1 MYAATVLPAK
11 AWPCVAATIHLLRR
25 RRICPKGETTVLP
38 AKGWFVPGRGTA
50 GEDPPSEP
58 SQKLAHDSSMAHPY
72 CVSSDLSDKGWF
84 VTGRGSAR
92 EDLPFEAPQNRPHC
106 RSMTQGGAGSACAS
120 QEGATLF
127 PFLLLT
133 HSPPVVCVPVV
144 CVPVVCVPV
153 VCVPVV
159 CVPVVC
165 VPVVCVPVVCVP
177 VVCVPV
183 VCVPVVCVPVV
194 CVPVVCVPVVCVP
207 VVCVPVVCVPVVCV
221 PVVCVPVVCVPV
233 VCVPVVCVPVV
244 CVPVVCVPVVCVPVV
259 CVPVVCVPVVCVPVV
274 CVPVVCVPVV
284 CVPVVC
290 VPVVCVP
297 VVCVPVV
304 CVPVVCVPVVCVPVV
319 CVPVV
324 CVPVVCVPVVCVPV
338 VCVPVVCVPV
348 VCVPVVC
355 VPVVCVPVVCV
366 PVVCVP
372 VVCVPVVCVPVVCV
386 PVVCVPVVCVPVV
399 CVPVVCVPVVCV
411 PVVRCA
417 PVCVPVVCVSV
428 VRCAPVCVPVVCVS
442 VVRCAPVCV
451 PVVCVSVVRC
461 APVCVPVVCVSV
473 VRCAP
478 VCVQW
483 GGRRIKAAQQPTEFS
498 ARHQACSALHW
509 KSVSLR
515 VSSSPSSPVPL
526 FAFPSYAPCY
536 PAVSAAGLKQRWQQR
551 NNGQCKG
558 EHGGC
563 ELQQVTST
571 LRSSLSYTHLYKF
584 DAEKYVDDQM
594 QIMDERVRRAAAGG
608 GPGGLPAGVSG
619 RDAQERVRQLH
630 RLHPHPRLFPSP
642 HTHILP
648 PQGVRLLVGDLADY
662 RRVSADEMRK
672 SVFANYTAFIGT
684 SKEIA
689 ELEVELQQMKNLLS
703 VQTALIHSLAADS
716 MNNDNSNSSSA
727 GGGGGGGS
735 TPASTTSSVTT
746 AGTSSTFAG
755 VSSASYAS
763 SLATPQQ
770 DEEEDERL
778 WSVEVPEP
786 TEIEKYAEALPDIL
800 DILIAERKVDR
811 AIELLEQG
819 QQIVQ
824 LALATAGDG
833 AGGGGGGGKG
843 GGAGGE
849 DEEIL
854 SADAANALAASIAE
868 RRAWLMAQLEETAQQ
883 AAVRGQE
890 LRQAVGALYRLG
902 ETERA
907 HQLLL
912 GAYGERIRSG
922 SRLLRPRGTS
932 FGGAYTAALAQLV
945 FSAISQAATDS
956 ARIFASDPAFAA
968 DLLLWAQRETE
979 FCVSLLKRHVLSSAA
994 AAGGLHAA
1002 AECVRI
1008 ALGHCRLLE
1017 EQGLTLSPVL
1027 SKLVRPSVEEALEF
1041 NIIRIEDSVATMV
1054 AVDDWVLLPLPHGAA
1069 ATGRVRALQQTLG
1082 PGLMHLRL
1090 SSSGQRFYL
1099 LLVDLVEDILPLISL
1114 QLFGRILDR
1123 LASLFES
1130 YVALLQKALPSPS
1143 DDDDDEED
1151 GGNGGEGGK
1160 DKGGEKGGEK
1170 ENGDEPWQ
1178 DGSVR
1183 TAEDEQQQLAL
1194 LGNASAL
1201 ADDLLPRLAQRLTLA
1216 AGEEGGGGG
1225 GRAGRKQGGA
1235 DPDRRLSAGGRNAAE
1250 HKEWRRRLQKAVDK
1264 LRDVLC
1270 SCLVAEF
1277 MYGHDGQPILTA
1289 RQYLHMD
1296 AKMRPTQWAL
1306 KPLPSPPFQ
1315 ALYMALHSI
1324 HSTATYVLGGRDR
1337 VVTLLLMRLA
1347 EWLMMGLMVYSSFW
1361 DELENA
1367 EYALG
1372 PTGLQQL
1379 VFDMYFVMQVA
1390 KAGKYSSRAMRK
1402 VAEDSATKA
1411 IVLYTDQTGGDPNRA
1426 MRKVAEDSA
1435 TKAIVLYTD
1444 QTGGDPNS
1452 LLQEDWWYEHKCVE
1466 AIEELAAAAVS
1477 LVHSTLLHLHVT
1489 HLYRFLPFLVL
1500 RPRSLLQEDWW
1511 YEHKCVEAIEELAAA
1526 ASPAA
1531 SPTDSPSRH
1540 RRSFS
1545 QEDPDDP
1552 LAAASSAAAAS
1563 ASPAAP
1569 AGAVG
1574 TGAVGGSTAAAAL
1587 SPTIPGLQQQGDG
1600 GLSQQQQG
1608 PGRGALD
1615 EVWRPTVKGQ
1625 YDMYDDDGGVRSARP
1640 GGRGTASRSPR
1651 SEAAGGGP
1659 RSRGFSEDE
1668 YGSGGGRSLQ
1678 QQGDGGLSQQQ
1689 QGPGRGALDEVWR
1702 PTVKGQYDM
1711 YDDDGGVRSARPGG
1725 RGTASRSPRSEAAGG
1740 GPRSRGFSEDEY
1752 GSGGGRSLQQQGDGG
1767 LSQQQQGPGRG
1778 ALDEVWRP
1786 TVKGQY
1792 DMYDD
1797 DGGVRSAR
1805 PGGRGTA
1812 SRSPRSEAAGGGPR
1826 SRGFSEDE
1834 YGSGGGRI
1842 EKMGSAGKLRS
1853 GRAAMAS
1860 VTSSK
1865 VGRGKKKAGTAP
1877 SRDEP
1882 NSTEHPATLATARGD
1897 DVASAA
1903 AEASAVADL
1912 TATNPDANLDA
1923 TPATESQ
1930 LSPPGGTRKRAA
1942 GDDID
1947 AIFNQ
1952 AKQSKQHAA
1961 ASSGQKGKGGAKEQG
1976 SEKPPGEK
1984 KGKKKGKS
1992 GSGVDA
1998 DSKARKRT
2006 VEGFRVYKEEELG
2019 WNKKTAGGTAQC
2031 PFDCDCCF

>member
-1 MYAATVLPAK
+1 
-11 AWPCVAATIHLLRR
+11 
-25 RRICPKGETTVLP
+25 
-38 AKGWFVPGRGTA
+38 
-50 GEDPPSEP
+50 
-58 SQKLAHDSSMAHPY
+58 
-72 CVSSDLSDKGWF
+72 
-84 VTGRGSAR
+84 
-92 EDLPFEAPQNRPHC
+92 
-106 RSMTQGGAGSACAS
+106 
-120 QEGATLF
+120 
-127 PFLLLT
+127 
-133 HSPPVVCVPVV
+133 
-144 CVPVVCVPV
+144 
-153 VCVPVV
+153 
-159 CVPVVC
+159 
-165 VPVVCVPVVCVP
+165 
-177 VVCVPV
+177 
-183 VCVPVVCVPVV
+183 
-194 CVPVVCVPVVCVP
+194 
-207 VVCVPVVCVPVVCV
+207 
-221 PVVCVPVVCVPV
+221 
-233 VCVPVVCVPVV
+233 
-244 CVPVVCVPVVCVPVV
+244 
-259 CVPVVCVPVVCVPVV
+259 
-274 CVPVVCVPVV
+274 
-284 CVPVVC
+284 
-290 VPVVCVP
+290 
-297 VVCVPVV
+297 
-304 CVPVVCVPVVCVPVV
+304 
-319 CVPVV
+319 
-324 CVPVVCVPVVCVPV
+324 
-338 VCVPVVCVPV
+338 
-348 VCVPVVC
+348 
-355 VPVVCVPVVCV
+355 
-366 PVVCVP
+366 
-372 VVCVPVVCVPVVCV
+372 
-386 PVVCVPVVCVPVV
+386 
-399 CVPVVCVPVVCV
+399 
-411 PVVRCA
+411 
-417 PVCVPVVCVSV
+417 
-428 VRCAPVCVPVVCVS
+428 
-442 VVRCAPVCV
+442 
-451 PVVCVSVVRC
+451 
-461 APVCVPVVCVSV
+461 
-473 VRCAP
+473 
-478 VCVQW
+478 
-483 GGRRIKAAQQPTEFS
+483 
-498 ARHQACSALHW
+498 
-509 KSVSLR
+509 
-515 VSSSPSSPVPL
+515 
-526 FAFPSYAPCY
+526 
-536 PAVSAAGLKQRWQQR
+536 
-551 NNGQCKG
+551 
-558 EHGGC
+558 
-563 ELQQVTST
+563 
-571 LRSSLSYTHLYKF
+571 
-584 DAEKYVDDQM
+584 M
-594 QIMDERVRRAAAGG
+594 QIMDERLPPSTPPFPPRRRACGCWS
-608 GPGGLPAGVSG
+608 GPRILQEGISG
-619 RDAQERVRQLH
+619 RDAQERVRQQH
-630 RLHPHPRLFPSP
+630 RLHRQPPLFPSP
-642 HTHILP
+642 LPPILP
-648 PQGVRLLVGDLADY
+648 PPYALQGVRLLVGDLADY

-716 MNNDNSNSSSA
+716 MSNDNSNSASG

-755 VSSASYAS
+755 ASSSSYAA

-843 GGAGGE
+843 GGDGGGGGE

-854 SADAANALAASIAE
+854 SADAANALAAAIAE

-956 ARIFASDPAFAA
+956 ARIFASDPACAA

-1054 AVDDWVLLPLPHGAA
+1054 AVDDWVLQPLPHGAA

-1099 LLVDLVEDILPLISL
+1099 LLVDLVEDILPVISL

-1143 DDDDDEED
+1143 DEDDEED
-1151 GGNGGEGGK
+1151 GDGGKVAGEGGK
-1160 DKGGEKGGEK
+1160 DKSGEK
-1170 ENGDEPWQ
+1170 ENGEEPWQ

-1225 GRAGRKQGGA
+1225 GRAVRKQGGA

-1289 RQYLHMD
+1289 HQYLHMD

-1411 IVLYTDQTGGDPNRA
+1411 IVLFTDQTGGDPN
-1426 MRKVAEDSA
+1426 
-1435 TKAIVLYTD
+1435 
-1444 QTGGDPNS
+1444 
-1452 LLQEDWWYEHKCVE
+1452 
-1466 AIEELAAAAVS
+1466 
-1477 LVHSTLLHLHVT
+1477 
-1489 HLYRFLPFLVL
+1489 
-1500 RPRSLLQEDWW
+1500 SLLQEDWW

-1552 LAAASSAAAAS
+1552 LAAASSAAPAG
-1563 ASPAAP
+1563 ASPAAA
-1569 AGAVG
+1569 AGAAAG
-1574 TGAVGGSTAAAAL
+1574 GAAGAGGSTTAAAV
-1587 SPTIPGLQQQGDG
+1587 SPTIPALPQQGDG
-1600 GLSQQQQG
+1600 GLSQQQQQL
-1608 PGRGALD
+1608 GRGAMD
-1615 EVWRPTVKGQ
+1615 EERRPAAKGQ
-1625 YDMYDDDGGVRSARP
+1625 YDMYDDGGARSERP
-1640 GGRGTASRSPR
+1640 GGRGGASRSPTGE
-1651 SEAAGGGP
+1651 SAGRGA
-1659 RSRGFSEDE
+1659 RNRGFSDDD
-1668 YGSGGGRSLQ
+1668 YGSGGGRSEYASRDR
-1678 QQGDGGLSQQQ
+1678 GDGREHGREY
-1689 QGPGRGALDEVWR
+1689 GRGDSVGSREHGR
-1702 PTVKGQYDM
+1702 ER
-1711 YDDDGGVRSARPGG
+1711 DG
-1725 RGTASRSPRSEAAGG
+1725 AGG
-1740 GPRSRGFSEDEY
+1740 WDY
-1752 GSGGGRSLQQQGDGG
+1752 GRDGGGRDYRES
-1767 LSQQQQGPGRG
+1767 
-1778 ALDEVWRP
+1778 
-1786 TVKGQY
+1786 
-1792 DMYDD
+1792 
-1797 DGGVRSAR
+1797 
-1805 PGGRGTA
+1805 GGR
-1812 SRSPRSEAAGGGPR
+1812 
-1826 SRGFSEDE
+1826 E
-1834 YGSGGGRI
+1834 YGRERDGSYRDRDVSYRERDRDGYGREERGYGGRQ
-1842 EKMGSAGKLRS
+1842 SQR
-1853 GRAAMAS
+1853 
-1860 VTSSK
+1860 
-1865 VGRGKKKAGTAP
+1865 RGG
-1877 SRDEP
+1877 
-1882 NSTEHPATLATARGD
+1882 
-1897 DVASAA
+1897 
-1903 AEASAVADL
+1903 
-1912 TATNPDANLDA
+1912 
-1923 TPATESQ
+1923 
-1930 LSPPGGTRKRAA
+1930 
-1942 GDDID
+1942 
-1947 AIFNQ
+1947 
-1952 AKQSKQHAA
+1952 
-1961 ASSGQKGKGGAKEQG
+1961 
-1976 SEKPPGEK
+1976 
-1984 KGKKKGKS
+1984 
-1992 GSGVDA
+1992 
-1998 DSKARKRT
+1998 
-2006 VEGFRVYKEEELG
+2006 Y
-2019 WNKKTAGGTAQC
+2019 
-2031 PFDCDCCF
+2031 

>member
-1 MYAATVLPAK
+1 MN
-11 AWPCVAATIHLLRR
+11 
-25 RRICPKGETTVLP
+25 
-38 AKGWFVPGRGTA
+38 F
-50 GEDPPSEP
+50 S
-58 SQKLAHDSSMAHPY
+58 HD
-72 CVSSDLSDKGWF
+72 
-84 VTGRGSAR
+84 
-92 EDLPFEAPQNRPHC
+92 
-106 RSMTQGGAGSACAS
+106 
-120 QEGATLF
+120 
-127 PFLLLT
+127 
-133 HSPPVVCVPVV
+133 
-144 CVPVVCVPV
+144 
-153 VCVPVV
+153 
-159 CVPVVC
+159 
-165 VPVVCVPVVCVP
+165 
-177 VVCVPV
+177 
-183 VCVPVVCVPVV
+183 
-194 CVPVVCVPVVCVP
+194 
-207 VVCVPVVCVPVVCV
+207 
-221 PVVCVPVVCVPV
+221 
-233 VCVPVVCVPVV
+233 
-244 CVPVVCVPVVCVPVV
+244 
-259 CVPVVCVPVVCVPVV
+259 
-274 CVPVVCVPVV
+274 
-284 CVPVVC
+284 
-290 VPVVCVP
+290 
-297 VVCVPVV
+297 
-304 CVPVVCVPVVCVPVV
+304 
-319 CVPVV
+319 
-324 CVPVVCVPVVCVPV
+324 
-338 VCVPVVCVPV
+338 
-348 VCVPVVC
+348 
-355 VPVVCVPVVCV
+355 
-366 PVVCVP
+366 
-372 VVCVPVVCVPVVCV
+372 
-386 PVVCVPVVCVPVV
+386 
-399 CVPVVCVPVVCV
+399 
-411 PVVRCA
+411 
-417 PVCVPVVCVSV
+417 
-428 VRCAPVCVPVVCVS
+428 
-442 VVRCAPVCV
+442 
-451 PVVCVSVVRC
+451 
-461 APVCVPVVCVSV
+461 
-473 VRCAP
+473 
-478 VCVQW
+478 
-483 GGRRIKAAQQPTEFS
+483 
-498 ARHQACSALHW
+498 
-509 KSVSLR
+509 
-515 VSSSPSSPVPL
+515 
-526 FAFPSYAPCY
+526 
-536 PAVSAAGLKQRWQQR
+536 
-551 NNGQCKG
+551 
-558 EHGGC
+558 
-563 ELQQVTST
+563 
-571 LRSSLSYTHLYKF
+571 KF

-594 QIMDERVRRAAAGG
+594 QIMDER
-608 GPGGLPAGVSG
+608 
-619 RDAQERVRQLH
+619 
-630 RLHPHPRLFPSP
+630 
-642 HTHILP
+642 
-648 PQGVRLLVGDLADY
+648 GVRLLVGDLADY

-716 MNNDNSNSSSA
+716 MNNDNSNSASA
-727 GGGGGGGS
+727 GGGGGGS

-755 VSSASYAS
+755 ASSYAS

-770 DEEEDERL
+770 DEEEDERI

-833 AGGGGGGGKG
+833 AGGGAGGGKG
-843 GGAGGE
+843 GGGHGGGGE

-854 SADAANALAASIAE
+854 SADAANALAAAIAE

-932 FGGAYTAALAQLV
+932 FGGAYTAALAQVSAWGEGAWEGGGRGGGKGVVEGRAWWWEHGAGVLAPDPISALPQPPNPSLPPLPPQLV

-956 ARIFASDPAFAA
+956 ARIFASDPACAA

-1099 LLVDLVEDILPLISL
+1099 LLVDLVEDILPVISL

-1143 DDDDDEED
+1143 DDDEEED
-1151 GGNGGEGGK
+1151 EGNGGEGG
-1160 DKGGEKGGEK
+1160 KGGEKGGEK
-1170 ENGDEPWQ
+1170 ENGEEPWQ

-1225 GRAGRKQGGA
+1225 GRGGRKQGGA

-1289 RQYLHMD
+1289 HQYLHMD

-1411 IVLYTDQTGGDPNRA
+1411 IVLF
-1426 MRKVAEDSA
+1426 
-1435 TKAIVLYTD
+1435 TD

-1466 AIEELAAAAVS
+1466 AIEELAAAA
-1477 LVHSTLLHLHVT
+1477 
-1489 HLYRFLPFLVL
+1489 
-1500 RPRSLLQEDWW
+1500 
-1511 YEHKCVEAIEELAAA
+1511 
-1526 ASPAA
+1526 SPAA
-1531 SPTDSPSRH
+1531 SPSDSPSRH

-1552 LAAASSAAAAS
+1552 LAAASSAAPAA

-1569 AGAVG
+1569 AGA
-1574 TGAVGGSTAAAAL
+1574 GAAGGSTTAAAL
-1587 SPTIPGLQQQGDG
+1587 SPTIPALQQQGDA

-1608 PGRGALD
+1608 PGRSGLD
-1615 EVWRPTVKGQ
+1615 EERRSAAKGQ
-1625 YDMYDDDGGVRSARP
+1625 YDMYDDDGGGRSARP
-1640 GGRGTASRSPR
+1640 GGRGAASRSPT
-1651 SEAAGGGP
+1651 SESAGRGA
-1659 RSRGFSEDE
+1659 RNRGFSDDD
-1668 YGSGGGRSLQ
+1668 YGSGGGRSEYSSRDR
-1678 QQGDGGLSQQQ
+1678 GDGREY
-1689 QGPGRGALDEVWR
+1689 GRDYGRERDSGGSREYGR
-1702 PTVKGQYDM
+1702 ER
-1711 YDDDGGVRSARPGG
+1711 DG
-1725 RGTASRSPRSEAAGG
+1725 AGG
-1740 GPRSRGFSEDEY
+1740 WEY
-1752 GSGGGRSLQQQGDGG
+1752 GRDGGGRDYRES
-1767 LSQQQQGPGRG
+1767 
-1778 ALDEVWRP
+1778 
-1786 TVKGQY
+1786 
-1792 DMYDD
+1792 
-1797 DGGVRSAR
+1797 
-1805 PGGRGTA
+1805 GGRDYGRERDG
-1812 SRSPRSEAAGGGPR
+1812 SYRDRDVSYRERDRDGYGR
-1826 SRGFSEDE
+1826 DERG
-1834 YGSGGGRI
+1834 YGGRQPQ
-1842 EKMGSAGKLRS
+1842 R
-1853 GRAAMAS
+1853 R
-1860 VTSSK
+1860 
-1865 VGRGKKKAGTAP
+1865 
-1877 SRDEP
+1877 
-1882 NSTEHPATLATARGD
+1882 
-1897 DVASAA
+1897 
-1903 AEASAVADL
+1903 
-1912 TATNPDANLDA
+1912 
-1923 TPATESQ
+1923 
-1930 LSPPGGTRKRAA
+1930 
-1942 GDDID
+1942 
-1947 AIFNQ
+1947 
-1952 AKQSKQHAA
+1952 
-1961 ASSGQKGKGGAKEQG
+1961 
-1976 SEKPPGEK
+1976 
-1984 KGKKKGKS
+1984 
-1992 GSGVDA
+1992 
-1998 DSKARKRT
+1998 
-2006 VEGFRVYKEEELG
+2006 
-2019 WNKKTAGGTAQC
+2019 
-2031 PFDCDCCF
+2031 

>member
-1 MYAATVLPAK
+1 MWTTRCRSWTSGYVAYTSAPLSLPPLPLPPFPPSPLPPFPSCAYSHLVHLPASPRAPPAFPPHPPLPPPAGRAAT
-11 AWPCVAATIHLLRR
+11 
-25 RRICPKGETTVLP
+25 
-38 AKGWFVPGRGTA
+38 
-50 GEDPPSEP
+50 
-58 SQKLAHDSSMAHPY
+58 
-72 CVSSDLSDKGWF
+72 
-84 VTGRGSAR
+84 
-92 EDLPFEAPQNRPHC
+92 
-106 RSMTQGGAGSACAS
+106 
-120 QEGATLF
+120 
-127 PFLLLT
+127 
-133 HSPPVVCVPVV
+133 
-144 CVPVVCVPV
+144 
-153 VCVPVV
+153 
-159 CVPVVC
+159 
-165 VPVVCVPVVCVP
+165 
-177 VVCVPV
+177 
-183 VCVPVVCVPVV
+183 
-194 CVPVVCVPVVCVP
+194 
-207 VVCVPVVCVPVVCV
+207 
-221 PVVCVPVVCVPV
+221 
-233 VCVPVVCVPVV
+233 
-244 CVPVVCVPVVCVPVV
+244 
-259 CVPVVCVPVVCVPVV
+259 
-274 CVPVVCVPVV
+274 
-284 CVPVVC
+284 
-290 VPVVCVP
+290 
-297 VVCVPVV
+297 
-304 CVPVVCVPVVCVPVV
+304 
-319 CVPVV
+319 
-324 CVPVVCVPVVCVPV
+324 
-338 VCVPVVCVPV
+338 
-348 VCVPVVC
+348 
-355 VPVVCVPVVCV
+355 
-366 PVVCVP
+366 
-372 VVCVPVVCVPVVCV
+372 
-386 PVVCVPVVCVPVV
+386 
-399 CVPVVCVPVVCV
+399 
-411 PVVRCA
+411 
-417 PVCVPVVCVSV
+417 
-428 VRCAPVCVPVVCVS
+428 
-442 VVRCAPVCV
+442 
-451 PVVCVSVVRC
+451 
-461 APVCVPVVCVSV
+461 
-473 VRCAP
+473 
-478 VCVQW
+478 
-483 GGRRIKAAQQPTEFS
+483 
-498 ARHQACSALHW
+498 
-509 KSVSLR
+509 
-515 VSSSPSSPVPL
+515 
-526 FAFPSYAPCY
+526 
-536 PAVSAAGLKQRWQQR
+536 
-551 NNGQCKG
+551 
-558 EHGGC
+558 
-563 ELQQVTST
+563 
-571 LRSSLSYTHLYKF
+571 
-584 DAEKYVDDQM
+584 
-594 QIMDERVRRAAAGG
+594 GG
-608 GPGGLPAGVSG
+608 GFGGLPAGVSG

-630 RLHPHPRLFPSP
+630 RLHRKPPLFPSP
-642 HTHILP
+642 LPPILP
-648 PQGVRLLVGDLADY
+648 PPYALQGVRLLVGDLADY

-716 MNNDNSNSSSA
+716 MNNDNSNSASG

-735 TPASTTSSVTT
+735 TPASTTSSVIT

-755 VSSASYAS
+755 ASSSSHAA

-843 GGAGGE
+843 GGGGAGGE

-854 SADAANALAASIAE
+854 SADAANALAAAIAE

-932 FGGAYTAALAQLV
+932 FGGAYTAALAQAVTAHTILRGLVSVFSPRSLPSPPHPQLV

-956 ARIFASDPAFAA
+956 ARIFASDPACAA

-1054 AVDDWVLLPLPHGAA
+1054 AVDDWVLQPLPHGAA

-1099 LLVDLVEDILPLISL
+1099 LLVDLVEDILPVISL

-1143 DDDDDEED
+1143 DEDDDDED
-1151 GGNGGEGGK
+1151 GGNGAGEGGK
-1160 DKGGEKGGEK
+1160 DKGGGKGGEK
-1170 ENGDEPWQ
+1170 ENGEEPWQ

-1225 GRAGRKQGGA
+1225 GGGRGGRKQGGA

-1289 RQYLHMD
+1289 HQYLHMD

-1324 HSTATYVLGGRDR
+1324 LSTATYVLGGRDR

-1411 IVLYTDQTGGDPNRA
+1411 IVLF
-1426 MRKVAEDSA
+1426 
-1435 TKAIVLYTD
+1435 TD

-1452 LLQEDWWYEHKCVE
+1452 LLQEDWWM
-1466 AIEELAAAAVS
+1466 EEG
-1477 LVHSTLLHLHVT
+1477 
-1489 HLYRFLPFLVL
+1489 
-1500 RPRSLLQEDWW
+1500 
-1511 YEHKCVEAIEELAAA
+1511 I
-1526 ASPAA
+1526 
-1531 SPTDSPSRH
+1531 
-1540 RRSFS
+1540 
-1545 QEDPDDP
+1545 
-1552 LAAASSAAAAS
+1552 
-1563 ASPAAP
+1563 
-1569 AGAVG
+1569 
-1574 TGAVGGSTAAAAL
+1574 
-1587 SPTIPGLQQQGDG
+1587 
-1600 GLSQQQQG
+1600 
-1608 PGRGALD
+1608 
-1615 EVWRPTVKGQ
+1615 
-1625 YDMYDDDGGVRSARP
+1625 DDG
-1640 GGRGTASRSPR
+1640 
-1651 SEAAGGGP
+1651 
-1659 RSRGFSEDE
+1659 
-1668 YGSGGGRSLQ
+1668 
-1678 QQGDGGLSQQQ
+1678 
-1689 QGPGRGALDEVWR
+1689 
-1702 PTVKGQYDM
+1702 
-1711 YDDDGGVRSARPGG
+1711 
-1725 RGTASRSPRSEAAGG
+1725 
-1740 GPRSRGFSEDEY
+1740 
-1752 GSGGGRSLQQQGDGG
+1752 
-1767 LSQQQQGPGRG
+1767 
-1778 ALDEVWRP
+1778 
-1786 TVKGQY
+1786 
-1792 DMYDD
+1792 
-1797 DGGVRSAR
+1797 
-1805 PGGRGTA
+1805 
-1812 SRSPRSEAAGGGPR
+1812 
-1826 SRGFSEDE
+1826 
-1834 YGSGGGRI
+1834 
-1842 EKMGSAGKLRS
+1842 
-1853 GRAAMAS
+1853 
-1860 VTSSK
+1860 SS
-1865 VGRGKKKAGTAP
+1865 
-1877 SRDEP
+1877 
-1882 NSTEHPATLATARGD
+1882 
-1897 DVASAA
+1897 
-1903 AEASAVADL
+1903 
-1912 TATNPDANLDA
+1912 
-1923 TPATESQ
+1923 
-1930 LSPPGGTRKRAA
+1930 
-1942 GDDID
+1942 
-1947 AIFNQ
+1947 
-1952 AKQSKQHAA
+1952 
-1961 ASSGQKGKGGAKEQG
+1961 
-1976 SEKPPGEK
+1976 
-1984 KGKKKGKS
+1984 
-1992 GSGVDA
+1992 
-1998 DSKARKRT
+1998 
-2006 VEGFRVYKEEELG
+2006 
-2019 WNKKTAGGTAQC
+2019 
-2031 PFDCDCCF
+2031 

>member
-1 MYAATVLPAK
+1 MN
-11 AWPCVAATIHLLRR
+11 
-25 RRICPKGETTVLP
+25 
-38 AKGWFVPGRGTA
+38 F
-50 GEDPPSEP
+50 S
-58 SQKLAHDSSMAHPY
+58 HD
-72 CVSSDLSDKGWF
+72 
-84 VTGRGSAR
+84 
-92 EDLPFEAPQNRPHC
+92 
-106 RSMTQGGAGSACAS
+106 
-120 QEGATLF
+120 
-127 PFLLLT
+127 
-133 HSPPVVCVPVV
+133 
-144 CVPVVCVPV
+144 
-153 VCVPVV
+153 
-159 CVPVVC
+159 
-165 VPVVCVPVVCVP
+165 
-177 VVCVPV
+177 
-183 VCVPVVCVPVV
+183 
-194 CVPVVCVPVVCVP
+194 
-207 VVCVPVVCVPVVCV
+207 
-221 PVVCVPVVCVPV
+221 
-233 VCVPVVCVPVV
+233 
-244 CVPVVCVPVVCVPVV
+244 
-259 CVPVVCVPVVCVPVV
+259 
-274 CVPVVCVPVV
+274 
-284 CVPVVC
+284 
-290 VPVVCVP
+290 
-297 VVCVPVV
+297 
-304 CVPVVCVPVVCVPVV
+304 
-319 CVPVV
+319 
-324 CVPVVCVPVVCVPV
+324 
-338 VCVPVVCVPV
+338 
-348 VCVPVVC
+348 
-355 VPVVCVPVVCV
+355 
-366 PVVCVP
+366 
-372 VVCVPVVCVPVVCV
+372 
-386 PVVCVPVVCVPVV
+386 
-399 CVPVVCVPVVCV
+399 
-411 PVVRCA
+411 
-417 PVCVPVVCVSV
+417 
-428 VRCAPVCVPVVCVS
+428 
-442 VVRCAPVCV
+442 
-451 PVVCVSVVRC
+451 
-461 APVCVPVVCVSV
+461 
-473 VRCAP
+473 
-478 VCVQW
+478 
-483 GGRRIKAAQQPTEFS
+483 
-498 ARHQACSALHW
+498 
-509 KSVSLR
+509 
-515 VSSSPSSPVPL
+515 
-526 FAFPSYAPCY
+526 
-536 PAVSAAGLKQRWQQR
+536 
-551 NNGQCKG
+551 
-558 EHGGC
+558 
-563 ELQQVTST
+563 
-571 LRSSLSYTHLYKF
+571 KF

-594 QIMDERVRRAAAGG
+594 QIMDER
-608 GPGGLPAGVSG
+608 
-619 RDAQERVRQLH
+619 
-630 RLHPHPRLFPSP
+630 
-642 HTHILP
+642 
-648 PQGVRLLVGDLADY
+648 GVRLLVGDLADY

-716 MNNDNSNSSSA
+716 MSNDNSNSTSA
-727 GGGGGGGS
+727 GGGGGGS

-755 VSSASYAS
+755 ASSSSYAS

-770 DEEEDERL
+770 DEEEDERI

-833 AGGGGGGGKG
+833 AGGGGGGGGGRGGGG

-854 SADAANALAASIAE
+854 SADAANALAAAIAE

-902 ETERA
+902 ETECA

-932 FGGAYTAALAQLV
+932 FGGAYTAALAQV
-945 FSAISQAATDS
+945 SARGGGGRAWGGEGGRQEGEGVGRERACLFLAHPLCHFATASPSSPSPIPLPRTLSCSATDS
-956 ARIFASDPAFAA
+956 ARIFASDPACAA

-994 AAGGLHAA
+994 AAGGLHAAAECVRIALGHCRWVGGVGQCRWVAGGWQVGRWLGPAAVGAEGEGVLCLAAQRHVLSSAAAAGGLLAA

-1099 LLVDLVEDILPLISL
+1099 LLVVSVVSGEWLVFTFWLLLPLPHGAAATGRVRALQQALGLGLIHLRLSSSGQRFYLLLVGFLPMISLHHHSLLPPSLVINPPHPPFPLLPPPHPHRTSGPSGGHITSDQPAAVRFGRILDRLASLFDPSHQDFYTSVLPRPAAKVPALSPHSTLHPPNPTPSLPNPPHRTPGPGGGYPAGDQPAAVRSHPRPLSLPFESYVALLHKALFFPLIPPSTLHPPHPSPLLTVTHQDLVEDILPVISL

-1143 DDDDDEED
+1143 DDDDEEED

-1160 DKGGEKGGEK
+1160 DKGGEK
-1170 ENGDEPWQ
+1170 ENGAGEEPWQ

-1235 DPDRRLSAGGRNAAE
+1235 DPDRRLSAGGRGATGVAAAGQLTVELNQQFPPSPPAPPIPLTRSYTHSNAAE

-1289 RQYLHMD
+1289 HQYLHMD

-1411 IVLYTDQTGGDPNRA
+1411 IVLYTDQTGGDPN
-1426 MRKVAEDSA
+1426 
-1435 TKAIVLYTD
+1435 
-1444 QTGGDPNS
+1444 
-1452 LLQEDWWYEHKCVE
+1452 
-1466 AIEELAAAAVS
+1466 
-1477 LVHSTLLHLHVT
+1477 
-1489 HLYRFLPFLVL
+1489 
-1500 RPRSLLQEDWW
+1500 SLLQEDWW

-1552 LAAASSAAAAS
+1552 IAAASSAAPAA
-1563 ASPAAP
+1563 ASPAA
-1569 AGAVG
+1569 AA
-1574 TGAVGGSTAAAAL
+1574 AAAGSTTAAAL
-1587 SPTIPGLQQQGDG
+1587 SPTIPALQQQGDG

-1608 PGRGALD
+1608 TGRGALD
-1615 EVWRPTVKGQ
+1615 EERRPAVKGQ
-1625 YDMYDDDGGVRSARP
+1625 YDDDGGVRSARP
-1640 GGRGTASRSPR
+1640 GGRGAAGRSPR
-1651 SEAAGGGP
+1651 SEAAGGAP
-1659 RSRGFSEDE
+1659 RSRGFSDDD
-1668 YGSGGGRSLQ
+1668 YGSGGGRSEYSSR
-1678 QQGDGGLSQQQ
+1678 DGREY
-1689 QGPGRGALDEVWR
+1689 GRDYGRERDS
-1702 PTVKGQYDM
+1702 
-1711 YDDDGGVRSARPGG
+1711 GGSREYG
-1725 RGTASRSPRSEAAGG
+1725 RERESGAGG
-1740 GPRSRGFSEDEY
+1740 GDY
-1752 GSGGGRSLQQQGDGG
+1752 GRDGGGRDYRES
-1767 LSQQQQGPGRG
+1767 
-1778 ALDEVWRP
+1778 
-1786 TVKGQY
+1786 
-1792 DMYDD
+1792 
-1797 DGGVRSAR
+1797 
-1805 PGGRGTA
+1805 GGRDYGRERDG
-1812 SRSPRSEAAGGGPR
+1812 SYRDRDVSYRERDRDGYGREERGYAGRQAQRRGG
-1826 SRGFSEDE
+1826 
-1834 YGSGGGRI
+1834 Y
-1842 EKMGSAGKLRS
+1842 
-1853 GRAAMAS
+1853 
-1860 VTSSK
+1860 
-1865 VGRGKKKAGTAP
+1865 
-1877 SRDEP
+1877 
-1882 NSTEHPATLATARGD
+1882 
-1897 DVASAA
+1897 
-1903 AEASAVADL
+1903 
-1912 TATNPDANLDA
+1912 
-1923 TPATESQ
+1923 
-1930 LSPPGGTRKRAA
+1930 
-1942 GDDID
+1942 
-1947 AIFNQ
+1947 
-1952 AKQSKQHAA
+1952 
-1961 ASSGQKGKGGAKEQG
+1961 
-1976 SEKPPGEK
+1976 
-1984 KGKKKGKS
+1984 
-1992 GSGVDA
+1992 
-1998 DSKARKRT
+1998 
-2006 VEGFRVYKEEELG
+2006 
-2019 WNKKTAGGTAQC
+2019 
-2031 PFDCDCCF
+2031 

>member
-1 MYAATVLPAK
+1 MN
-11 AWPCVAATIHLLRR
+11 
-25 RRICPKGETTVLP
+25 
-38 AKGWFVPGRGTA
+38 F
-50 GEDPPSEP
+50 S
-58 SQKLAHDSSMAHPY
+58 HD
-72 CVSSDLSDKGWF
+72 
-84 VTGRGSAR
+84 
-92 EDLPFEAPQNRPHC
+92 
-106 RSMTQGGAGSACAS
+106 
-120 QEGATLF
+120 
-127 PFLLLT
+127 
-133 HSPPVVCVPVV
+133 
-144 CVPVVCVPV
+144 
-153 VCVPVV
+153 
-159 CVPVVC
+159 
-165 VPVVCVPVVCVP
+165 
-177 VVCVPV
+177 
-183 VCVPVVCVPVV
+183 
-194 CVPVVCVPVVCVP
+194 
-207 VVCVPVVCVPVVCV
+207 
-221 PVVCVPVVCVPV
+221 
-233 VCVPVVCVPVV
+233 
-244 CVPVVCVPVVCVPVV
+244 
-259 CVPVVCVPVVCVPVV
+259 
-274 CVPVVCVPVV
+274 
-284 CVPVVC
+284 
-290 VPVVCVP
+290 
-297 VVCVPVV
+297 
-304 CVPVVCVPVVCVPVV
+304 
-319 CVPVV
+319 
-324 CVPVVCVPVVCVPV
+324 
-338 VCVPVVCVPV
+338 
-348 VCVPVVC
+348 
-355 VPVVCVPVVCV
+355 
-366 PVVCVP
+366 
-372 VVCVPVVCVPVVCV
+372 
-386 PVVCVPVVCVPVV
+386 
-399 CVPVVCVPVVCV
+399 
-411 PVVRCA
+411 
-417 PVCVPVVCVSV
+417 
-428 VRCAPVCVPVVCVS
+428 
-442 VVRCAPVCV
+442 
-451 PVVCVSVVRC
+451 
-461 APVCVPVVCVSV
+461 
-473 VRCAP
+473 
-478 VCVQW
+478 
-483 GGRRIKAAQQPTEFS
+483 
-498 ARHQACSALHW
+498 
-509 KSVSLR
+509 
-515 VSSSPSSPVPL
+515 
-526 FAFPSYAPCY
+526 
-536 PAVSAAGLKQRWQQR
+536 
-551 NNGQCKG
+551 
-558 EHGGC
+558 
-563 ELQQVTST
+563 
-571 LRSSLSYTHLYKF
+571 KF

-594 QIMDERVRRAAAGG
+594 QIMDER
-608 GPGGLPAGVSG
+608 
-619 RDAQERVRQLH
+619 
-630 RLHPHPRLFPSP
+630 
-642 HTHILP
+642 
-648 PQGVRLLVGDLADY
+648 GVRLLVGDLADY

-716 MNNDNSNSSSA
+716 MSNDNSNSASGGG

-755 VSSASYAS
+755 ASSSSYAS

-843 GGAGGE
+843 GGGGAGGE

-854 SADAANALAASIAE
+854 SADAANALAAAIAE

-932 FGGAYTAALAQLV
+932 FGGAYTAALAQVSAWGGGALGGGGRGGGEGLV

-956 ARIFASDPAFAA
+956 ARIFASDPACAA

-1017 EQGLTLSPVL
+1017 EQGLALSPVL

-1099 LLVDLVEDILPLISL
+1099 LLVDLVEDILPVISL

-1143 DDDDDEED
+1143 DDDDEED
-1151 GGNGGEGGK
+1151 GENAGEGGK

-1170 ENGDEPWQ
+1170 ENGEEPWQ

-1225 GRAGRKQGGA
+1225 GRGGRKQGGA
-1235 DPDRRLSAGGRNAAE
+1235 DPDRRLSAGGRYAPSLSECSFSFRLSVPSVVRNAAEHKEWRRRRLQKAVDKLSDVLCSKGGARKLTPHSLPHLPNSNAAE

-1289 RQYLHMD
+1289 HQYLHMD

-1411 IVLYTDQTGGDPNRA
+1411 IVLYTDQTGGDPN
-1426 MRKVAEDSA
+1426 
-1435 TKAIVLYTD
+1435 
-1444 QTGGDPNS
+1444 
-1452 LLQEDWWYEHKCVE
+1452 
-1466 AIEELAAAAVS
+1466 
-1477 LVHSTLLHLHVT
+1477 
-1489 HLYRFLPFLVL
+1489 
-1500 RPRSLLQEDWW
+1500 SLLQEDWW

-1552 LAAASSAAAAS
+1552 LAAAPSAAAPAA

-1574 TGAVGGSTAAAAL
+1574 TGAAGGSTTAAAS

-1608 PGRGALD
+1608 LGRGGLD
-1615 EVWRPTVKGQ
+1615 EERRPAAKGQ

-1640 GGRGTASRSPR
+1640 GGRGAVRSPTGE
-1651 SEAAGGGP
+1651 SAGRGA
-1659 RSRGFSEDE
+1659 RSRGFSEDD
-1668 YGSGGGRSLQ
+1668 YGSGGGRSEYAGRDR
-1678 QQGDGGLSQQQ
+1678 GDGREYGREY
-1689 QGPGRGALDEVWR
+1689 GRGDSVGSREYGRERDGAGGWEYGR
-1702 PTVKGQYDM
+1702 
-1711 YDDDGGVRSARPGG
+1711 DDGGRDYRESGG
-1725 RGTASRSPRSEAAGG
+1725 R
-1740 GPRSRGFSEDEY
+1740 DY
-1752 GSGGGRSLQQQGDGG
+1752 GRERDG
-1767 LSQQQQGPGRG
+1767 SYR
-1778 ALDEVWRP
+1778 DRDVSYRER
-1786 TVKGQY
+1786 
-1792 DMYDD
+1792 DR
-1797 DGGVRSAR
+1797 DG
-1805 PGGRGTA
+1805 
-1812 SRSPRSEAAGGGPR
+1812 
-1826 SRGFSEDE
+1826 
-1834 YGSGGGRI
+1834 YG
-1842 EKMGSAGKLRS
+1842 
-1853 GRAAMAS
+1853 
-1860 VTSSK
+1860 
-1865 VGRGKKKAGTAP
+1865 
-1877 SRDEP
+1877 RDE
-1882 NSTEHPATLATARGD
+1882 RGY
-1897 DVASAA
+1897 AGRQA
-1903 AEASAVADL
+1903 
-1912 TATNPDANLDA
+1912 
-1923 TPATESQ
+1923 Q
-1930 LSPPGGTRKRAA
+1930 RRGG
-1942 GDDID
+1942 
-1947 AIFNQ
+1947 
-1952 AKQSKQHAA
+1952 
-1961 ASSGQKGKGGAKEQG
+1961 
-1976 SEKPPGEK
+1976 
-1984 KGKKKGKS
+1984 
-1992 GSGVDA
+1992 
-1998 DSKARKRT
+1998 
-2006 VEGFRVYKEEELG
+2006 Y
-2019 WNKKTAGGTAQC
+2019 
-2031 PFDCDCCF
+2031 